1 MSVTGAV
8 LKTEIGHGPVL
19 ATDYTVMESTIHD
32 TVGRATSTTISGVEN
47 KTTYDDTVTGTGKP
61 RNTQQSLRDSLFAA
75 YDSAGNI
82 TKTIN
87 GSDTVRS
94 VYDAMGRKTN
104 EIIPIAP
111 IDRDWKYEGLKTTYT
126 NHNGWK
132 TVTIVNPSKGTVT
145 QNAIKPNETT
155 ASTTV
160 ELTTYSNG
168 ASKSASN
175 FIGGNLQ
182 AAYNIE
188 YDTEGQASNQ
198 TTQLGALPGQ
208 IHAFTYDAG
217 AFSTAGRTATRKVSV
232 GTTSL
237 LSTTTQ
243 FDPLGRVDSVRETP
257 SASTGLKPKS
267 VDFVYKGAFLDEVLR
282 YNNSDLTGPSIS
294 NTKYQYASNRKIASI
309 THSANGIS
317 SSIPSLESAVQYD
330 RFDRV
335 ISING
340 QSISR
345 DQTGEVLTERTQPKI
360 ITVSSTVFGV
370 DGQGVNNAP
379 SYGRV
384 TQDSSS
390 RYQYDAEG
398 NVVKQWRIDERP
410 QSTIILNK
418 SSLQNVT
425 ESAARVDA
433 DRTLTFTAT
442 TGWHQLRLEPL
453 RVESTD
459 TWTRAK
465 IDLTLKI
472 NDGSLL
478 YSIFSTITKTIE
490 ADMVSDGKGGWVL
503 PVQNSWD
510 VYIPKSNYQYSLTMK
525 IRLDRPSTSTT
536 APWAISGSCALEA
549 YGTYSQYT
557 YDNANRL
564 TSACQFTMDPANSA
578 AIVPTQFLSKI
589 YYAYDALGNRIGL
602 TAYDINGDKV
612 EDRSFVFENGRVL
625 LEYDK
630 RDRLERE
637 RFYAMG
643 SGELL
648 AINDLD
654 YEGTSQTVSN
664 SERIW
669 TLLDYQGSVA
679 NLYASSSRF
688 LATSYDP
695 FGRLTRSTDV
705 GNDVSLRDAV
715 PTGYLGMDFDPETLL
730 YIEGGRPYDPAAGR
744 YLTAGSMA
752 AGTYNIYAFANN
764 TPVDRSVRDVRGA
777 GMQGIVGGS
786 PIGAGTGAFFGSI
799 GGSLSCI
806 GNGVV
811 QPFLNYYD
819 FGRTLIDAG
828 AELVGYHWNHES
840 VSDMGQAA
848 ESGTTMLQLEMAL
861 LKGLGTNVADTVTI
875 GGYATYQYRNG
886 DINDSEY
893 GDRILGVGL
902 NFAGGAGLL
911 KAAGLGKVTVAQA
924 SIGGVRAI
932 STSVGRVVDVA
943 RKIEFNPQAITQ
955 VYSGI
960 PVNML
965 RWKKVAEGFGM
976 AAESIA
982 PNRTLPVL
990 SEAFQLTDEAKLASR
1005 MMTKAEWKAFNR
1017 AERLGRTAESW
1028 STTRQNTWIAVAE
1041 SELANSTGRYSRA
1054 NIRRMVEGLAP
1065 RVRAEVTSNKTGLT
1079 TVREISMELHHR
1091 SLPQRFRTPTAN
1103 EAWNLEPVYPWS
1115 HQGMD
1120 PFRHTGYRLER
1131 IINGTNS
1138 F

>member
-1 MSVTGAV
+1 
-8 LKTEIGHGPVL
+8 
-19 ATDYTVMESTIHD
+19 
-32 TVGRATSTTISGVEN
+32 
-47 KTTYDDTVTGTGKP
+47 
-61 RNTQQSLRDSLFAA
+61 
-75 YDSAGNI
+75 
-82 TKTIN
+82 
-87 GSDTVRS
+87 
-94 VYDAMGRKTN
+94 
-104 EIIPIAP
+104 
-111 IDRDWKYEGLKTTYT
+111 
-126 NHNGWK
+126 
-132 TVTIVNPSKGTVT
+132 
-145 QNAIKPNETT
+145 
-155 ASTTV
+155 
-160 ELTTYSNG
+160 
-168 ASKSASN
+168 
-175 FIGGNLQ
+175 
-182 AAYNIE
+182 
-188 YDTEGQASNQ
+188 
-198 TTQLGALPGQ
+198 
-208 IHAFTYDAG
+208 
-217 AFSTAGRTATRKVSV
+217 
-232 GTTSL
+232 
-237 LSTTTQ
+237 
-243 FDPLGRVDSVRETP
+243 
-257 SASTGLKPKS
+257 
-267 VDFVYKGAFLDEVLR
+267 
-282 YNNSDLTGPSIS
+282 
-294 NTKYQYASNRKIASI
+294 
-309 THSANGIS
+309 
-317 SSIPSLESAVQYD
+317 
-330 RFDRV
+330 
-335 ISING
+335 
-340 QSISR
+340 
-345 DQTGEVLTERTQPKI
+345 
-360 ITVSSTVFGV
+360 
-370 DGQGVNNAP
+370 
-379 SYGRV
+379 
-384 TQDSSS
+384 
-390 RYQYDAEG
+390 
-398 NVVKQWRIDERP
+398 
-410 QSTIILNK
+410 
-418 SSLQNVT
+418 
-425 ESAARVDA
+425 
-433 DRTLTFTAT
+433 
-442 TGWHQLRLEPL
+442 
-453 RVESTD
+453 
-459 TWTRAK
+459 
-465 IDLTLKI
+465 
-472 NDGSLL
+472 
-478 YSIFSTITKTIE
+478 
-490 ADMVSDGKGGWVL
+490 
-503 PVQNSWD
+503 
-510 VYIPKSNYQYSLTMK
+510 
-525 IRLDRPSTSTT
+525 
-536 APWAISGSCALEA
+536 
-549 YGTYSQYT
+549 
-557 YDNANRL
+557 
-564 TSACQFTMDPANSA
+564 MDPANSA

-982 PNRTLPVL
+982 P
-990 SEAFQLTDEAKLASR
+990 SKLATLNEAGTGIAR
-1005 MMTKAEWKAFNR
+1005 MDMLAVKSQQYARFKNALEARGVQVIEDAAQVSGGAMAQSAKTSKGVVQLFVDPSKTRYIDVLHEWRHIRQFEQA
-1017 AERLGRTAESW
+1017 
-1028 STTRQNTWIAVAE
+1028 STTLQAVPGQYAKYLE
-1041 SELANSTGRYSRA
+1041 RGLEAGALRY
-1054 NIRRMVEGLAP
+1054 E
-1065 RVRAEVTSNKTGLT
+1065 
-1079 TVREISMELHHR
+1079 
-1091 SLPQRFRTPTAN
+1091 
-1103 EAWNLEPVYPWS
+1103 
-1115 HQGMD
+1115 
-1120 PFRHTGYRLER
+1120 YRLAEILSR
-1131 IINGTNS
+1131 RQGSSLSRVYEFNTIDRAMYLQKSYEGKLRSPTFQNHDS
-1138 F
+1138 MFPFK

>member
-1 MSVTGAV
+1 
-8 LKTEIGHGPVL
+8 
-19 ATDYTVMESTIHD
+19 
-32 TVGRATSTTISGVEN
+32 
-47 KTTYDDTVTGTGKP
+47 
-61 RNTQQSLRDSLFAA
+61 
-75 YDSAGNI
+75 
-82 TKTIN
+82 
-87 GSDTVRS
+87 
-94 VYDAMGRKTN
+94 MGRKIT
-104 EIIPIAP
+104 ESIPIAP
-111 IDRDWKYEGLKTTYT
+111 VDRAWKYEGLKTTYT

-132 TVTIVNPSKGTVT
+132 TETIVNPSEGTVT
-145 QNAIKPNETT
+145 QAAIKPNET
-155 ASTTV
+155 AEYSKV
-160 ELTTYSNG
+160 ELKTYPNG
-168 ASKSASN
+168 EVYYATNSV
-175 FIGGNLQ
+175 GGQLQ
-182 AAYNIE
+182 ADYEFEYNAQGQVSKQLTLLGTLPFKHHVFS
-188 YDTEGQASNQ
+188 YDYGT
-198 TTQLGALPGQ
+198 
-208 IHAFTYDAG
+208 
-217 AFSTAGRTATRKVSV
+217 FSSAGRTATRTVKDDNNPNP
-232 GTTSL
+232 L

-257 SASTGLKPKS
+257 NDTSGLKPKS
-267 VDFVYKGAFLDEVLR
+267 VDLVYKGAFLDEVLR

-360 ITVSSTVFGV
+360 VTVSSTVFGV
-370 DGQGVNNAP
+370 DGQGANNAP
-379 SYGRV
+379 SYGRM

-418 SSLQNVT
+418 ASLQNVT
-425 ESAARVDA
+425 ESATRVSA
-433 DRTLTFTAT
+433 DRTLTFAAT
-442 TGWHQLRLEPL
+442 KGWHQLRLEPL
-453 RVESTD
+453 RVESKD
-459 TWTRAK
+459 TWTHAT

-472 NDGSLL
+472 NNGALGYS
-478 YSIFSTITKTIE
+478 SIFTTITKTIE
-490 ADMVSDGKGGWVL
+490 ADLVSDGKDGWVL

-510 VYIPKSNYQYSLTMK
+510 VYIPNSNYQYSLTMK

-612 EDRSFVFENGRVL
+612 EDRSFVFENGKVL
-625 LEYDK
+625 FEYDK
-630 RDRLERE
+630 LDRLERE

-643 SGELL
+643 SSDLL

-654 YEGTSQTVSN
+654 YGGTSQTVSN

-669 TLLDYQGSVA
+669 TLPDYQGSVS
-679 NLYASSSRF
+679 NLYASPTRF
-688 LATSYDP
+688 LSQSYDS

-715 PTGYLGMDFDPETLL
+715 IPGYLGMDFDPETLL
-730 YIEGGRPYDPAAGR
+730 YLEGGRPYDPAAGR

-752 AGTYNIYAFANN
+752 SGTYNIYAFANN

-786 PIGAGTGAFFGSI
+786 PIGAGTEAFFGSI
-799 GGSLSCI
+799 GGSLSRI
-806 GNGVV
+806 GNGVA

-840 VSDMGQAA
+840 VSNMGQAA

-861 LKGLGTNVADTVTI
+861 LEGLGTNVADTVTL

-893 GDRILGVGL
+893 GDRMIGMGLSLLGGVGTL
-902 NFAGGAGLL
+902 R
-911 KAAGLGKVTVAQA
+911 AAGLGSVTVGQA
-924 SIGGVRAI
+924 
-932 STSVGRVVDVA
+932 
-943 RKIEFNPQAITQ
+943 TQ
-955 VYSGI
+955 VALRTAQTTARAAGRALSQIELNPAALTQFNNGI
-960 PVNML
+960 PLNLL
-965 RWKKVAEGFGM
+965 RWKQTGNPLAKIAEGFGT
-976 AAESIA
+976 AAERAA
-982 PNRTLPVL
+982 PVRTVDSALTRIDVMSSNHLVSQFDTMSSGPTALMHQTTSGALLRGTPGRTTTVL
-990 SEAFQLTDEAKLASR
+990 GNYSMDIKHILAETGNVKSLDFGAKPGSFNILNVPDHLYV
-1005 MMTKAEWKAFNR
+1005 TPKQFWNDFNR
-1017 AERLGRTAESW
+1017 PWLDAALSRNDVMLFATRPEMSVLRRLNPATGKFELSGFGREYLHL
-1028 STTRQNTWIAVAE
+1028 RKN
-1041 SELANSTGRYSRA
+1041 
-1054 NIRRMVEGLAP
+1054 GLP
-1065 RVRAEVTSNKTGLT
+1065 SQLN
-1079 TVREISMELHHR
+1079 
-1091 SLPQRFRTPTAN
+1091 Q
-1103 EAWNLEPVYPWS
+1103 
-1115 HQGMD
+1115 
-1120 PFRHTGYRLER
+1120 
-1131 IINGTNS
+1131 
-1138 F
+1138 